1 MKDNKFLV
9 GKQLVLTVSMYSDF
23 ADLRATGAGRV
34 DMFADHLLLLLLLA
48 ARKSHTLH
56 VNLFRVMTKF
66 LLGFGAGC
74 CCCSP

>member
-1 MKDNKFLV
+1 MKDKLLV

-34 DMFADHLLLLLLLA
+34 DMFADHLLLLLRLA
-48 ARKSHTLH
+48 ARKSHALH
-56 VNLFRVMTKF
+56 VNLFRATTKF
-66 LLGFGAGC
+66 LLGFDAGC